1 MEEEDEDDLECY
13 DKEIDYVNPDLL
25 SCEKVRVQRFSFEVI
40 RCASKFFVLYIILN
54 SWFESLGK
62 YFILVLYSNKSEKK
76 ILPSRYLFV

>member
-40 RCASKFFVLYIILN
+40 RCASKFFILYIILN
-54 SWFESLGK
+54 S
-62 YFILVLYSNKSEKK
+62 
-76 ILPSRYLFV
+76 